1 MSRVFSSQLH
11 DIKDDSADAVVAALA
26 RRIGSFFMFPIILV
40 LAMRPQRE
48 REAAKIAQE
57 FDTGV
62 SGRSERR
69 LSGSRLAQSPC
80 GETHSKVSKTMFR

>member
-1 MSRVFSSQLH
+1 MSRVFSSRLH
-11 DIKDDSADAVVAALA
+11 NIKDDSADAVVAALA

-40 LAMRPQRE
+40 LAMRPQE

-57 FDTGV
+57 FDTGA

-69 LSGSRLAQSPC
+69 LSGSRLAQSLC